1 MISEAEG
8 CAILT
13 RVFES
18 RGYRIARD
26 VLLAVGGVEL
36 TADGWDAD
44 ARVGFEYMTLE
55 AGDHA
60 DLTPAEMVELGER
73 MERGELF
80 LFVIDENRIEV
91 AEDLE
96 WAARAFLDEV
106 ARRRGGGERG

>member
-18 RGYRIARD
+18 RGYQIARD

-36 TADGWDAD
+36 TADGWDAE

-60 DLTPAEMVELGER
+60 DLTPAEMAELDEQ

-91 AEDLE
+91 AADLE
-96 WAARAFLDEV
+96 WAAQAFLDEV
-106 ARRRGGGERG
+106 SRRRAGGEGG